1 MPQAARQ
8 VWSEETEERK
18 VIVRKAQK
26 RRPAIA
32 ARAHVDTELRAKAFV
47 MFLIFALTAAVT
59 LIRSEES
66 AMRGYELVQIR
77 QQAKQ
82 LEQENKSLELHIA
95 EMKAP
100 QRIKDR
106 AINELGM
113 VVPKEFYF
121 ASEGNR

>member
-8 VWSEETEERK
+8 MWSEETEEKR
-18 VIVRKAQK
+18 VVVRKAKK

-32 ARAHVDTELRAKAFV
+32 ARSHVNTELRSKAFAL
-47 MFLIFALTAAVT
+47 FLLFALTTAVT

-66 AMRGYELVQIR
+66 AMRGYELVQLR
-77 QQAKQ
+77 QQAIQ
-82 LEQENKSLELHIA
+82 LERENKNLELVIA

-106 AINELGM
+106 ATNELGM

-121 ASEGNR
+121 AAEGNK